1 MLFFI
6 GLGLWDE
13 KDISL
18 KGYELA
24 RKCDEVF
31 IEFYTSQLG
40 GTTLHKI
47 ESLLEKDV
55 GVLERSDL
63 EENSAKIVEKA
74 GDKDIAILVPG
85 DPMIA
90 TTHSAISLEAR
101 KKGVVIRIIYNASIL
116 TAICGLTGLHNY
128 RFGKSASISY
138 PHGKPSRSPINTV
151 RTNWN
156 IDAHTLLFLDLHPE
170 PMKIGQAI
178 DILKE
183 ADEEKALQG
192 CYAVGIARAGSDRP
206 FVRCDRLENFKE
218 VDFGEP
224 LHVLVILA
232 PSVHFME
239 YEFLREFAKAP
250 GDLETRVS

>member
-1 MLFFI
+1 MLLFI
-6 GLGLWDE
+6 GMGLWDE

-24 RKCDEVF
+24 RKCDEVY
-31 IEFYTSQLG
+31 IEFYTSHLG
-40 GTTLHKI
+40 GTTLQKI
-47 ESLLEKDV
+47 EGLLEKDV

-63 EENSAKIVEKA
+63 EENSGTIVDKA
-74 GDKDIAILVPG
+74 VNKDIAILVPG

-101 KKGVVIRIIYNASIL
+101 KKGVRVRVIYNASIL

-138 PHGKPSRSPINTV
+138 PHGKPLKSPVNTI
-151 RTNWN
+151 RCNWS

-170 PMKIGQAI
+170 PMKIDRAVE
-178 DILKE
+178 ILEE
-183 ADEEKALQG
+183 ADEEDALRG
-192 CYAVGIARAGSDRP
+192 CYAVGIARAGSDKP
-206 FVRCDRLENFKE
+206 FVRCDRLENLKE

-224 LHVLVILA
+224 LHTLVILA
-232 PSVHFME
+232 PGIHFME
-239 YEFLREFAKAP
+239 YDFLKEFAHAP
-250 GDLETRVS
+250 GDLENRVS

>member
-6 GLGLWDE
+6 GMGLWDE

-18 KGYELA
+18 KGYEWA
-24 RKCDEVF
+24 RKCDEIF
-31 IEFYTSQLG
+31 IEFYTSHLG

-55 GVLERSDL
+55 DVLERSDL
-63 EENSAKIVEKA
+63 EENSATIIEKA
-74 GDKDIAILVPG
+74 VNKNVAILVPG

-101 KKGVVIRIIYNASIL
+101 KKGVEVSVIYNASIL
-116 TAICGLTGLHNY
+116 TAVCGLTGLHNY

-138 PHGKPSRSPINTV
+138 PHGEPPKSPINTIQ
-151 RTNWN
+151 TNWD

-170 PMKIGQAI
+170 PMKISVAI
-178 DILKE
+178 GILEKS
-183 ADEEKALQG
+183 DEENALWDS
-192 CYAVGIARAGSDRP
+192 YAVGIARAGSDIP
-206 FVRCDRLENFKE
+206 FVKCDRLQNLKE

-224 LHVLVILA
+224 LHALVILA

-239 YEFLREFAKAP
+239 YDFLKEFAAAP
-250 GDLETRVS
+250 GDLENRIS